1 MEKTLRLRDNVEIE
15 VSIRV
20 RQTMNYSPVTL
31 AEHSSRITRSMTLD
45 EIKDEIKAMSA
56 ESYDLVESMI
66 NAGIER
72 ENEAEQ
78 LKQSNG

>member
-45 EIKDEIKAMSA
+45 EIKDEIRAMST

-72 ENEAEQ
+72 EMEME
-78 LKQSNG
+78 QSNG

>member
-1 MEKTLRLRDNVEIE
+1 MEKTLRLRDNMEIE

-20 RQTMNYSPVTL
+20 RQTVNYSLVTL

-45 EIKDEIKAMSA
+45 EIKDEIKAMSE
-56 ESYDLVESMI
+56 ESYDIVEAMI
-66 NAGIER
+66 NSVIER